1 MSTTS
6 NILKKLDG
14 MLIINGKLVAAER
27 SDEKIKNPA
36 TGEIV
41 GMVGVSTAKEVDA
54 AVNAARG
61 AFLKWG
67 KSSPKNR
74 TRYLHRIG
82 ELIEEDSES
91 LAEI

>member
-6 NILKKLDG
+6 NIQKMDG

-67 KSSPKNR
+67 KSRQKSN
-74 TRYLHRIG
+74 
-82 ELIEEDSES
+82 
-91 LAEI
+91 